1 MKRFPVFIICY
12 WDIKDTVIMKD
23 EADNEELL
31 TQYLLGSLPEEQQLQ
46 VEGEFLSDDQRY
58 ERLLALENE
67 LFYDYAQNKL
77 APDERERFEK
87 RFLSSEQNRKRAM
100 IASALAHKMSES
112 ASVEKAEQGISDR
125 EPQHFWQS
133 LKSYFVAQGAPMKVS
148 LAALAI
154 VSLALIWLVIGITGL
169 RNEFNQFQAQRAT
182 REDRLQQ
189 QARQERARADEL
201 NLKLELET
209 VQNAMMRQELS
220 KMHAQSGAQGE
231 SPSSVISL
239 VLAPSI
245 VRDQASGMKKL
256 YLPQGASLLK
266 LLLKLKGEVEYKSY
280 QATLLT
286 AEGAERWSQDML
298 QAQRTGSGRSI
309 ELWLPTK
316 TLATG
321 DYELRLKGYAS
332 DGTLEETGDYYYL
345 SVRKK

>member
-1 MKRFPVFIICY
+1 
-12 WDIKDTVIMKD
+12 MKD
-23 EADNEELL
+23 EADNEKLL
-31 TQYLLGSLPEEQQLQ
+31 TRYLLGGLPEEQQMQ

-77 APDERERFEK
+77 APDERAQFEK
-87 RFLSSEQNRKRAM
+87 RFLSSEQNRKKAM
-100 IASALAHKMSES
+100 IASGLADKISES
-112 ASVEKAEQGISDR
+112 ASLEKAEQGIADR

-133 LKSYFVAQGAPMKVS
+133 LKSYFVAQRAAMKVS
-148 LAALAI
+148 LASLAI
-154 VSLALIWLVIGITGL
+154 VSLALIWLVIGVVRL
-169 RNEFNQFQAQRAT
+169 RNEFNQLRAQQVVQ
-182 REDRLQQ
+182 EDRLQQ
-189 QARQERARADEL
+189 QARQERARADDL
-201 NLKLELET
+201 SLKLERQT
-209 VQNAMMRQELS
+209 GQNAMLRQELS
-220 KMHAQSGAQGE
+220 KMQAQSGGQGE
-231 SPSSVISL
+231 RAPSVISL
-239 VLAPSI
+239 VLAPSV
-245 VRDQASGMKKL
+245 VRDQAPGMKIL
-256 YLPQGASLLK
+256 YLSPSARLLK

-298 QAQRTGSGRSI
+298 QAQRKGSGRSI

-316 TLATG
+316 TLAPG

>member
-1 MKRFPVFIICY
+1 
-12 WDIKDTVIMKD
+12 MKD
-23 EADNEELL
+23 EADNEKLL
-31 TQYLLGSLPEEQQLQ
+31 TRYLLGGLPEEQQMQ
-46 VEGEFLSDDQRY
+46 VEEEFLSDDQRY

-77 APDERERFEK
+77 TPDERAQFEK
-87 RFLSSEQNRKRAM
+87 RFLSFEQNRKKAM
-100 IASALAHKMSES
+100 IASALADKMSES
-112 ASVEKAEQGISDR
+112 ASVEKAEQGIADR

-133 LKSYFVAQGAPMKVS
+133 LKSYFVAQSAAMKVS
-148 LAALAI
+148 LASLAI
-154 VSLALIWLVIGITGL
+154 VSLALIWLVIGVVRL
-169 RNEFNQFQAQRAT
+169 QNEFSRFRAQRVVQ
-182 REDRLQQ
+182 EDRLQQ
-189 QARQERARADEL
+189 QARQERARADDL
-201 NLKLELET
+201 SLKLERQT
-209 VQNAMMRQELS
+209 GQNAILRQELS
-220 KMHAQSGAQGE
+220 KMQAQSGGQGE
-231 SPSSVISL
+231 RSPSVISL

-245 VRDQASGMKKL
+245 VRDQAPGMEKL
-256 YLPQGASLLK
+256 YLSPSARLLK

-316 TLATG
+316 TLAPG

>member
-1 MKRFPVFIICY
+1 
-12 WDIKDTVIMKD
+12 MKD
-23 EADNEELL
+23 EADNEKLL

-46 VEGEFLSDDQRY
+46 VEGEFLGDDQRY

-77 APDERERFEK
+77 SPDEREQFEK
-87 RFLSSEQNRKRAM
+87 RFLSSEQNRKKAM

-112 ASVEKAEQGISDR
+112 ASVEKAEQGIAGR
-125 EPQHFWQS
+125 EPQRFWQS
-133 LKSYFVAQGAPMKVS
+133 LKSYFVAQSAAMKVS

-154 VSLALIWLVIGITGL
+154 VSLALIWLVIGVVRL
-169 RNEFNQFQAQRAT
+169 QNEFNRFRAQGAVQ
-182 REDRLQQ
+182 EDRLQQ

-201 NLKLELET
+201 RLKLERET
-209 VQNAMMRQELS
+209 GQNAMLRQELS
-220 KMHAQSGAQGE
+220 KMQAQSGVQAE
-231 SPSSVISL
+231 RPPSVISL

-245 VRDQASGMKKL
+245 VRDQAPGMKKL
-256 YLPQGASLLK
+256 YLSQGARLIK

-298 QAQRTGSGRSI
+298 QAQRTGSAPSI

-316 TLATG
+316 TLAPG
-321 DYELRLKGYAS
+321 DYELRIKGYAS

>member
-1 MKRFPVFIICY
+1 MKHFPIFSICN

-23 EADNEELL
+23 EADNEKLL
-31 TQYLLGSLPEEQQLQ
+31 TQYLLGSLPEERRLQ

-77 APDERERFEK
+77 APDEREQFEK
-87 RFLSSEQNRKRAM
+87 RFLSSEQNRRRAV

-112 ASVEKAEQGISDR
+112 ASVEKAEQGIADR

-133 LKSYFVAQGAPMKVS
+133 LKSYFVAQSAAMKVS
-148 LAALAI
+148 LAALAV
-154 VSLALIWLVIGITGL
+154 VSLALIWIVIGVVRL
-169 RNEFNQFQAQRAT
+169 QNEFNRFRAQRAVQ
-182 REDRLQQ
+182 EDRLQQ
-189 QARQERARADEL
+189 QARQERVRADEL
-201 NLKLELET
+201 SLKLERET
-209 VQNAMMRQELS
+209 GQNAMLRQELS
-220 KMHAQSGAQGE
+220 KMQAQSGGQGE
-231 SPSSVISL
+231 SPPSVISL
-239 VLAPSI
+239 ILAPSI
-245 VRDQASGMKKL
+245 VRDQAPGMKKL
-256 YLPQGASLLK
+256 YLQQGAGLLK
-266 LLLKLKGEVEYKSY
+266 LLLKLKGEVEYKPY
-280 QATLLT
+280 QAILLT

-316 TLATG
+316 ILAPG

-345 SVRKK
+345 SVRRK

>member
-1 MKRFPVFIICY
+1 
-12 WDIKDTVIMKD
+12 MKD
-23 EADNEELL
+23 KADNEKLL
-31 TQYLLGSLPEEQQLQ
+31 IRYLLGSLPEEQQMQ
-46 VEGEFLSDDQRY
+46 VEGGFLSDDQRF

-77 APDERERFEK
+77 SPDERELFEK

-112 ASVEKAEQGISDR
+112 ASVEKAEQGIDDR
-125 EPQHFWQS
+125 ERRHFWQF
-133 LKSYFVAQGAPMKVS
+133 LKSYFVAQSAAMKVP

-154 VSLALIWLVIGITGL
+154 VSLALIWLVIGIARL
-169 RNEFNQFQAQRAT
+169 RNEFNQFQTQRAAQ
-182 REDRLQQ
+182 EDQLQQ

-201 NLKLELET
+201 SLKLERET
-209 VQNAMMRQELS
+209 VQNAMLRQELS
-220 KMHAQSGAQGE
+220 KMHAQSGGHGE

-245 VRDQASGMKKL
+245 VRDRASGIKKL
-256 YLPQGASLLK
+256 YLTQGSNLLK

-286 AEGAERWSQDML
+286 AEGAERWSQDLL

-309 ELWLPTK
+309 ELWLPIK
-316 TLATG
+316 TLEPG